1 MFEYGTKILASNFRI
16 FAFMITWTSHVFT
29 AQKYTRILRAPY
41 FRLYYNITDVMFEY
55 CAKMPLNTP
64 YFRTF
69 ACIITLICSFF
80 KPLPQ
85 KNFSVTF

>member
-1 MFEYGTKILASNFRI
+1 MDKPC
-16 FAFMITWTSHVFT
+16 FT
-29 AQKYTRILRAPY
+29 AQKYTRILRVPY

-55 CAKMPLNTP
+55 CAKMPVNIP
-64 YFRTF
+64 CFRIF
-69 ACIITLICSFF
+69 ACIITLISSFF